1 MNEEA
6 LKETLLDIM
15 DEARNLDASE
25 LEVIPGTNILVK
37 KGRVDEFKASEV
49 WQLRLFENVILPR
62 CYLGFLLSSFIHFY
76 VVHHN
81 APVI

>member
-37 KGRVDEFKASEV
+37 KGRVDEFKAYARFYF
-49 WQLRLFENVILPR
+49 QLANHVPTVGNED
-62 CYLGFLLSSFIHFY
+62 YLNIVFDS
-76 VVHHN
+76 
-81 APVI
+81 

>member
-1 MNEEA
+1 MLNGNRLREVRKAKGLTQTEIGELIGVGKSA
-6 LKETLLDIM
+6 ICCYEKET
-15 DEARNLDASE
+15 RN
-25 LEVIPGTNILVK
+25 PT
-37 KGRVDEFKASEV
+37 EV